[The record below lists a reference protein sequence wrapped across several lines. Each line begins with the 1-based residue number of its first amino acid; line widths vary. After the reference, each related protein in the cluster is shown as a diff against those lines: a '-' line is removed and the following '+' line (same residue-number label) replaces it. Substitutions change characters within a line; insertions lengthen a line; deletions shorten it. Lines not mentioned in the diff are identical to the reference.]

1 MGNTDRRPASET
13 GETIAKAG
21 GGRRKG
27 AKRGD
32 PVAGLLVARS
42 PVAGEDGAPDRV
54 SLDAPCSVGR
64 GSACGFKLA
73 DRQVSHEHFRVGRE
87 GGAHAIEDLG
97 STNGTSVNGDRLKP
111 GEKRPLTSPS
121 VIRAGDTV
129 LVFLDNAEPLLGS
142 RFLGDRRAFDMAGP
156 FHDGALLVRLKES
169 AASRRPPLLA
179 GPSGVGKELAAAA
192 LARFWGLRPP
202 LRYNASASASPEEMS
217 RALFGVAAGA
227 FTGVEKRDGLIVAA
241 SRAGQPLFLDEVHH
255 LPLEA
260 QATLLTVIEDRK
272 FARKG
277 AEDKELEVDVRFVFA
292 SNEPDKLKPDLRAR
306 LWVVDVPPLRD
317 RVADVPALFDALLA
331 RCLAAHGAKPDAV
344 RPGLDSD
351 LYHDLCLAALGGRF
365 DATNVRG
372 LLDLADRIAARVA
385 TGGDPADAVDSVL
398 AELGLCSAVGADSD
412 GAGGQ
417 YEAHRELIE
426 AVYRGCGRNAKK
438 TVDLF
443 RESGVPWT
451 ISRRHLNKY
460 LARWGFGEE

>member
-13 GETIAKAG
+13 GETIAKTG
-21 GGRRKG
+21 SGRRRG
-27 AKRGD
+27 AKRGG

-42 PVAGEDGAPDRV
+42 PVGLGKGAQDRARLDG
-54 SLDAPCSVGR
+54 PCTVGR
-64 GSACGFKLA
+64 GSACGLKLA
-73 DRQVSHEHFRVGRE
+73 DRQVSHEHFRVDRE
-87 GGAHAIEDLG
+87 AGAYIVEDLG
-97 STNGTSVNGDRLKP
+97 STNGTSVNGDLLQP
-111 GEKRPLTSPS
+111 GEKRSLPSPS

-129 LVFLDNAEPLLGS
+129 LVFLDNAEQLLGPG
-142 RFLGDRRAFDMAGP
+142 FLGDRRLFGMAGP
-156 FHDGALLVRLKES
+156 FHDGALLVRLKEA

-192 LARFWGLRPP
+192 LARFWGLEPP
-202 LRYNASASASPEEMS
+202 LRYNASASATPEEMS
-217 RALFGVAAGA
+217 RALFGVAPGA
-227 FTGVEKRDGLIVAA
+227 FTGVDKRDGLIVSA

-331 RCLAAHGAKPDAV
+331 RCLGSHGAAADAV
-344 RPGLDSD
+344 RPGPDGD
-351 LYHDLCLAALGGRF
+351 VYHDLCLAAAGGRF

-372 LLDLADRIAARVA
+372 LLDAADRIAARVA
-385 TGGDPADAVDSVL
+385 TGGDQQDAADSVL
-398 AELGLCSAVGADSD
+398 AELGLCGAAGAD
-412 GAGGQ
+412 GEGLGGQ
-417 YEAHRELIE
+417 YEANRELIE

-438 TVDLF
+438 TVELIKGC
-443 RESGVPWT
+443 GVPWT
-451 ISRRHLNKY
+451 ISRRHLSKH
-460 LARWGFGEE
+460 LLKWGFNED